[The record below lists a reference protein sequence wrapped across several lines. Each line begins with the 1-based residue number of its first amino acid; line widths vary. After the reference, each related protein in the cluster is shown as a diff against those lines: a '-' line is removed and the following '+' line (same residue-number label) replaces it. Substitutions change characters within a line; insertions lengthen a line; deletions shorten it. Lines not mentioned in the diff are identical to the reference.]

1 MSDVDPSGRNAGD
14 DAPSEAPS
22 SNAGDNAPFDAMA
35 FMSNFDPGLI
45 HRVLL
50 TEPSD
55 YSNLT
60 MSGQPRLDRTPA
72 FDANFLYDN
81 GFTDT
86 TTPTLGEGVDGN
98 EPNVSSQISR
108 TMKKAFHD
116 ALVASLLHAATQA
129 EGAREE
135 GPEQDS
141 PPPNTS
147 DLSAIIIDLREKMRQ
162 MIPNR
167 TDLHG
172 TLSDEEVK
180 SIQLG
185 GRDVL
190 SAYLPHLIRSAEA
203 LIQLES
209 EDRSVTTRQ
218 WLEMASSAVAAVPSP
233 PALPLD
239 IPSPEIF
246 VVSSLSYLH
255 LKADLCGSDIA
266 NYHLSTVLAP
276 QIALH
281 GPEYE
286 RFVFQQRFG
295 PFGEEGT
302 APITRQWIER
312 TIQECGMSRE
322 ELRSSEERRVTA
334 LQTSGW
340 VNLILFQTRGEVDNE
355 EEEGGSGADSDGIN
369 PEGEGTGEQEPQQQ
383 PQPQP
388 FILVPEVLLSDV
400 ANLRSIR
407 STTRMSVIG
416 SALALHACTVAG
428 VGDAVLRREPSTSE
442 INQCRDDLIEAMSGR
457 DVSSQ
462 LAFEEDISSV
472 VIALARVLKPSLGAE
487 EEKVLKS
494 LTPTVMKGEDPVV
507 KLLHNRMR
515 IIFCE
520 LMEWTPEHSQ
530 TIPNQMSTGRRMSSL
545 PSSSSGPAPI
555 VSASISDLFLAEAK
569 QRFMTRGFAFFSAE
583 LADVCLKAT
592 KVISLA
598 FIVYGKDLMEPTM
611 KKAL

>member
-1 MSDVDPSGRNAGD
+1 MYVRTPFWHAFFEPRNSQPKAKATKQTMSDVDPSGRNAGD

-81 GFTDT
+81 GFADT

-116 ALVASLLHAATQA
+116 ALVASLLQAATRA

-147 DLSAIIIDLREKMRQ
+147 DLSAIIIDLHEKMRQ

-218 WLEMASSAVAAVPSP
+218 WLEMASSAVAAVSSP

-255 LKADLCGSDIA
+255 LKPTSADQTLP
-266 NYHLSTVLAP
+266 T
-276 QIALH
+276 
-281 GPEYE
+281 
-286 RFVFQQRFG
+286 
-295 PFGEEGT
+295 
-302 APITRQWIER
+302 IT
-312 TIQECGMSRE
+312 SR
-322 ELRSSEERRVTA
+322 RSW
-334 LQTSGW
+334 L
-340 VNLILFQTRGEVDNE
+340 LK
-355 EEEGGSGADSDGIN
+355 
-369 PEGEGTGEQEPQQQ
+369 
-383 PQPQP
+383 
-388 FILVPEVLLSDV
+388 LLSMGRNTN
-400 ANLRSIR
+400 ASC
-407 STTRMSVIG
+407 SS
-416 SALALHACTVAG
+416 SAL
-428 VGDAVLRREPSTSE
+428 VLSGKKVRRP
-442 INQCRDDLIEAMSGR
+442 
-457 DVSSQ
+457 
-462 LAFEEDISSV
+462 
-472 VIALARVLKPSLGAE
+472 
-487 EEKVLKS
+487 
-494 LTPTVMKGEDPVV
+494 
-507 KLLHNRMR
+507 
-515 IIFCE
+515 
-520 LMEWTPEHSQ
+520 
-530 TIPNQMSTGRRMSSL
+530 
-545 PSSSSGPAPI
+545 
-555 VSASISDLFLAEAK
+555 
-569 QRFMTRGFAFFSAE
+569 
-583 LADVCLKAT
+583 
-592 KVISLA
+592 
-598 FIVYGKDLMEPTM
+598 
-611 KKAL
+611 